1 MQGLSPYRI
10 SKQLNFPLNIIRGIR
25 ERGNFNDIFVD
36 GYIEWEKENPAR
48 KLQEHFTKEEVIE
61 IKSRLITGESKQRI
75 ADRLEID
82 VERIYKIERGLT
94 YSHIKVTGFS
104 PKSVHPL
111 WNTGSNKPNT
121 KLTEELIPLIRVLH
135 KRKTLLENKLV
146 NF

>member
-1 MQGLSPYRI
+1 MQGLSLPNF
-10 SKQLNFPLNIIRGIR
+10 KTVKFPLNIIRGIR

-94 YSHIKVTGFS
+94 YSHIKVTGFLQNLFIPYGTQDRIS
-104 PKSVHPL
+104 
-111 WNTGSNKPNT
+111 
-121 KLTEELIPLIRVLH
+121 LIQ
-135 KRKTLLENKLV
+135 N
-146 NF
+146 

>member
-82 VERIYKIERGLT
+82 VERIYKNRKGFNIFTYKSYWFFSKICSSLMEHRIE
-94 YSHIKVTGFS
+94 
-104 PKSVHPL
+104 
-111 WNTGSNKPNT
+111 
-121 KLTEELIPLIRVLH
+121 
-135 KRKTLLENKLV
+135 
-146 NF
+146 